1 MGNMSNVTR
10 DSRGHVARR
19 LTFYAAHHCAR
30 DRLSWRYAHQARE
43 TRPRP
48 KTLGRRTYQVAAAN
62 GTLPS

>member
-10 DSRGHVARR
+10 DGRGHVARR
-19 LTFYAAHHCAR
+19 LNLYAAQHCAR
-30 DRLSWRYAHQARE
+30 ALLSWRYAHQARE
-43 TRPRP
+43 TRPAL